1 MNPLLSNSQVD
12 RAGEILR
19 LHGLGESVEL
29 TALTD
34 SMVTLTNFRQ
44 QHVVPL
50 TTAAMGLRSGL
61 TKHGFPVQ
69 VSQRLKRIP
78 TILDKLQRESSVRLS
93 RLQDIGGCR
102 AVLPDVKTLRSMQDY
117 LADPSTGRTR
127 ELVRIKDYVSTP
139 KDDGYRAVHVV
150 VRYQERLIEV
160 QLRTRVMNLFASTI
174 ERLTQI
180 HGENLRDP
188 RDPAIREYFALISHA
203 LAAEEAGQEVSRA
216 LLARIDEMRVI
227 FMAYLDGRRT

>member
-1 MNPLLSNSQVD
+1 MDSSMSNSQVD

-19 LHGLGESVEL
+19 LHGLGEPVEL
-29 TALTD
+29 TALSD
-34 SMVTLTNFRQ
+34 SMATLTNFRK
-44 QHVVPL
+44 QHAVPL

-61 TKHGFPVQ
+61 TTNGFPVQ

-78 TILDKLQRESSVRLS
+78 TILDKMQRESSVRLS
-93 RLQDIGGCR
+93 QLQDIGGCR
-102 AVLPDVKTLRSMQDY
+102 AVLPNVMTLRSMQLY
-117 LADPSTGRTR
+117 LEDPSTGRTR

-150 VRYQERLIEV
+150 VRYQDRLIEV

-174 ERLTQI
+174 ERLTQT

-188 RDPAIREYFALISHA
+188 TDPAIREYFAMISQA
-203 LAAEEAGQEVSRA
+203 LASEEAGQEVSPA
-216 LLARIDEMRVI
+216 LLARIEEMRVI
-227 FMAYLDGRRT
+227 FVEYLDGRQT